1 MASPE
6 IKVMALSNIYNRLMH
21 FRNKGDVED
30 GHKHNF
36 DHGTLVSSG
45 SVLYELLDDNRNVIA
60 SKIFVAPNMVFVD
73 KDRFHRITALEDN
86 TVCAC
91 IHAVKTMDGEI
102 IDPDFLIEPTVWE
115 HKGEMRDLV
124 YDRTGKMM
132 MPLIQVND

>member
-21 FRNKGDVED
+21 FRNKGDVEN
-30 GHKHNF
+30 GHKHTF

-45 SVLYELLDDNRNVIA
+45 SVLYEVINDNGDVIA

-91 IHAVKTMDGEI
+91 IHAVKTMDDELL
-102 IDPDFLIEPTVWE
+102 DPDFLIEPIVWE
-115 HKGEMRDLV
+115 GHGHMNKLVGE
-124 YDRTGKMM
+124 RTGKGMI
-132 MPLIQVND
+132 PFNKVV